1 MRYTAQREYE
11 KKCEEIENSNMDEY
25 EKANALADAQ
35 IARDYIFAMEGR
47 KEKEKEKEQEQQNY
61 GYSSSDYG
69 SSNSGCLIVGLLTI
83 FTGLTSVAVA
93 KSISNTPDLKPER
106 VLSAPIENKQSK
118 SETATLISKHNVITN
133 ASKNLT
139 NEHVKN

>member
-11 KKCEEIENSNMDEY
+11 KKCEEIENSNMDDY

-35 IARDYIFAMEGR
+35 IARDYVFAMEDR
-47 KEKEKEKEQEQQNY
+47 KEKEQQNY

-93 KSISNTPDLKPER
+93 KSISNAQDIKPER

-118 SETATLISKHNVITN
+118 SETVTLISKNNMITN
-133 ASKNLT
+133 AHKNLT
-139 NEHVKN
+139 NEHVKE